1 MNSVLIIGG
10 GASGAAAA
18 ITLARLQSDLSIT
31 ILEKNE
37 RILKKLLTTG
47 NGKCNITNTAVSPAV
62 YESAFAQSVA
72 ARFDFESVQAFLTS
86 LSLPIKADPQG
97 RCYPL
102 SESAANA
109 VNAFLN
115 ALESYSVTVKTGQE
129 VRAIKKEGKRFV
141 VTAAEVF
148 EADAVIFAI
157 GSAAA
162 VKGYNGLDLMHNL
175 GWHIE
180 RPRPALCPIPSDEAF
195 LKELQGVRVKAAL
208 TLGEHR
214 ESGEVQLNADNI
226 SGICA
231 FNLAKYVKSG
241 DTLLLNF
248 LPAQWSE
255 AELLHYLKASAATA
269 PENAALLNFL
279 LPRKLALVVLKRA
292 GLKPSASPAT
302 LSDDDFTVLAKLLGA
317 FPVRVEAPTDYRRAQ
332 TVCGG
337 LDARFVA
344 PDTLAAKAYP
354 GLFVCGEVLD
364 ADAPCGGFNLHWAWA
379 SGMCAARAANAYLTG
394 ETL

>member
-1 MNSVLIIGG
+1 MYDIIIIGG

-18 ITLARLQSDLSIT
+18 ITLARQNSDLHIT

-62 YESAFAQSVA
+62 YESAFAQSVL
-72 ARFDFESVQAFLTS
+72 ARYDFESVQAFLSS
-86 LSLPIKADPQG
+86 LSLPIKADAAG

-115 ALESYSVTVKTGQE
+115 ALHAGGVKICTGQE
-129 VRAIKKEGKRFV
+129 VRAIRKEGGRFV
-141 VTAAEVF
+141 VTAADIF
-148 EADAVIFAI
+148 EADAVILAI

-162 VKGYNGLDLMHNL
+162 VKGYNGLDLLHNL

-180 RPRPALCPIPSDEAF
+180 RPRPALCPIPSDAPF
-195 LKELQGVRVKAAL
+195 LKALQGVRVKATL
-208 TLGEHR
+208 CLGER
-214 ESGEVQLNADNI
+214 SESGEVQFNADNI

-231 FNLAKYVKSG
+231 FNLSKYVQSG
-241 DTLLLNF
+241 DTLFLNF
-248 LPAQWSE
+248 LPAQWGE
-255 AELLHYLKASAATA
+255 GELLQQLKASAAVA

-279 LPRKLALVVLKRA
+279 LPRKLAAVVLKRA
-292 GLKPSASPAT
+292 GLKPSASPAS
-302 LSDDDFTVLAKLLGA
+302 LSEADFAALAQLLGA
-317 FPVRVEAPTDYRRAQ
+317 FPIPVEAPTDYRRAQ

-344 PDTLAAKAYP
+344 PDTLAAKDYP

-364 ADAPCGGFNLHWAWA
+364 THAPCGGFNLHWAWA
-379 SGMCAARAANAYLTG
+379 SGMCAAQAANAYITG